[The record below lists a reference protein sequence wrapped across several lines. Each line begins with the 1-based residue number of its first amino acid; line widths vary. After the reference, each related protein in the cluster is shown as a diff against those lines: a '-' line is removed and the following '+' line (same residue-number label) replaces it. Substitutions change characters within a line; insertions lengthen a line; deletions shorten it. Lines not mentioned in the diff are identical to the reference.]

1 MSAPAAEAGEIFQ
14 RLKGWGLARLLLTV
28 VAAAAALLLPPV
40 QRETQGLILA
50 ALGLA
55 AVTNLLVIVVPLK
68 AGPLRALAHA
78 LILADTALVALLVY
92 LTGWAGSPFLPLAF
106 ATVLSAAFLLGRGS
120 AVVYASAMVLALC
133 AVTGFYRAAVRA
145 QVPPPLLSSEA
156 SLLWQRDLGY
166 YLGHLLLET
175 GALYAVAVLSGILVQ
190 RLSREQVLVREVLD
204 LMGEG
209 VVAVDARGRLLVAN
223 AEAQRCLRLG
233 GIQTGH
239 PLLPA
244 LPEEI
249 SSWMGP
255 ALETEVPLQTTRVLT
270 PPVGPTLPLAVQVA
284 PLSDGRGRRG
294 TVVLLTDLTRERE
307 ALATERRAER
317 LEATARLSM
326 GIAHEIRN
334 PLSSIRGAAQEL
346 TRGNDPRLTAMILR
360 ESDRLDRI
368 LGEFLFYARLA
379 TPRLVRCDLGRVL
392 GETVETVRSRPEA
405 RDVAWQVDL
414 SDAGVVEADP
424 EQLGR
429 LFLNLLINAVQAME
443 GRGAVSLRA
452 QRLARKGVPG
462 AVVTVADTGPGIR
475 GEATARVFEPFY
487 TTKGEGT
494 GLGLALAARVTAA
507 HRGEIRLLEPS
518 PGACFEV
525 WLPERAPDGEG
536 AGHA

>member
-1 MSAPAAEAGEIFQ
+1 MAETAEILQ
-14 RLKGWGLARLLLTV
+14 RLKGWVLARLLLTV
-28 VAAAAALLLPPV
+28 VASAASLLVPAA
-40 QRETQGLILA
+40 QTGTQGLILA

-55 AVTNLLVIVVPLK
+55 AATNILVVVVPLK
-68 AGPLRALAHA
+68 AGPLRALAHV
-78 LILADTALVALLVY
+78 LLLADTALVALLVY
-92 LTGWAGSPFLPLAF
+92 LTGWAGSPFLPLTF

-133 AVTGFYRAAVRA
+133 AVTGFYRAAAQA
-145 QVPPPLLSSEA
+145 QVPPPLLGQEA
-156 SLLWQRDLGY
+156 ILLWQRDLGY

-175 GALYAVAVLSGILVQ
+175 GALYAVAILSGVLVQ

-223 AEAQRCLRLG
+223 AEAHRCLRLG
-233 GIQTGH
+233 EIRTGR

-249 SSWMGP
+249 SAWMGP

-294 TVVLLTDLTRERE
+294 TVVLITDLTRERE

-346 TRGNDPRLTAMILR
+346 IRGPDPRLSAMILR

-379 TPRLVRCDLGRVL
+379 APRLIRCDLGRVL
-392 GETVETVRSRPEA
+392 GETVETARSRPEA
-405 RDVAWQVDL
+405 RGVAWQMDL
-414 SDAGVVEADP
+414 ADAGAVEADP

-443 GRGAVSLRA
+443 TTGGKGTVMLRA
-452 QRLARKGVPG
+452 RRLMRNGVPG
-462 AVVTVADTGPGIR
+462 AAVTVADTGPGLR
-475 GEATARVFEPFY
+475 GEAASRVFEPFF
-487 TTKGEGT
+487 TTKGEGS

-507 HRGEIRLLEPS
+507 HGGEIRLLETAA
-518 PGACFEV
+518 GACFEV
-525 WLPERAPDGEG
+525 WLPERSPDGEG
-536 AGHA
+536 GPHA